1 MDIAS
6 SDLDKKQIF
15 DAIGRDED
23 EILLRD
29 TYRHMRAEVYT
40 GNPVDTKRT
49 PDIPGIWEEYAPRTN
64 LIWLLFILKNLL
76 KNRKSE
82 PSTSAAT
89 RPPLAPCS
97 PNKNI
102 ESKQAKNLG
111 EKAKPPLLGQT
122 QVTEADKRVADLKQS
137 LEDRLKSVLDLLDL
151 EHGHKDMCC
160 AADLVA
166 YAIDSQ
172 WLSEEDFF

>member
-1 MDIAS
+1 
-6 SDLDKKQIF
+6 
-15 DAIGRDED
+15 
-23 EILLRD
+23 
-29 TYRHMRAEVYT
+29 MRAEVYT
-40 GNPVDTKRT
+40 GNPVDTQRT
-49 PDIPGIWEEYAPRTN
+49 PDIPGIWAEYAPRTN

-82 PSTSAAT
+82 PSQPAAT
-89 RPPLAPCS
+89 RPPLGPCS
-97 PNKNI
+97 PNKHI
-102 ESKQAKNLG
+102 ETKRAKRSG
-111 EKAKPPLLGQT
+111 DKAKKPVLGQISIT
-122 QVTEADKRVADLKQS
+122 GADKKVADLKKT